1 MEKGDA
7 QKNIFLSWLLV
18 IVMFELEMWEV
29 FMAWVKFV
37 REGIEIEVNAGM
49 SVLEAEIQAGL
60 RPDAPCGGLGKCG
73 KCLVKM
79 NGEVV
84 KACQMQIGE
93 GEICVVETLDGA
105 GNEKILTDGFNRE
118 VVLEPGLKMAQ
129 VKLEKAKTGE
139 KRSDWQRLLDTLAE
153 ADGEVEPEQME
164 VDLKLAGELYGMRR
178 DSDEWYVIYSRR
190 RILEMRKEA
199 GRRCLAAFD
208 IGTTTIAGYLLDGA
222 DGRTLAVESRMN
234 PQAQYGADVIM
245 RANYAL
251 EHGTEALSMCVRKA
265 VNEMLG
271 SLAEDAGI
279 RREDVF
285 QVCVVGNTC
294 MHHLF
299 LGISPASLVHAPYTP
314 AVSERLVLNAGDY
327 GLSVQ
332 ERAELIMLPDIA
344 GYVGADTCG
353 CLLAIRQ
360 DLREEIS
367 LMIDIGTNGEMVL
380 GNRERMV
387 TCSTAAGPAFEGA
400 KIECGMRGADGAVDH
415 VKYEDGKWSYTT
427 VGNKPAVGLCGSGL
441 IDLVAGLLD
450 AGILDENGV
459 LRSGQEKQGVFIL
472 VPPEQ
477 SGNERGVYLTQK
489 DIGEVQL
496 AKAAIAA
503 GIRMLMEKLGITE
516 DEISSVYIAGA
527 FGNYMDP
534 VSAGK
539 ISLLPATL
547 VKKVKPVGNAAGEG
561 AKIALVNEK
570 EMLEMDELVRKTEF
584 IELAAS
590 ADFQDYFIDE
600 LGFEIDE

>member
-1 MEKGDA
+1 
-7 QKNIFLSWLLV
+7 
-18 IVMFELEMWEV
+18 
-29 FMAWVKFV
+29 MAWVKFV
-37 REGIEIEVNAGM
+37 RENIEIEMEDGA
-49 SVLEAEIQAGL
+49 SVLEAEIRAGL

-73 KCLVKM
+73 KCLVKI

-84 KACQMQIGE
+84 KACQVRISE
-93 GEICVVETLDGA
+93 GETCVVETLDRA
-105 GNEKILTDGFNRE
+105 GSEKILTDGFNRE
-118 VVLEPGLKMAQ
+118 VVFEPGLRMVQ
-129 VKLEKAKTGE
+129 VELEKARPGE
-139 KRSDWQRLLDTLAE
+139 KRSDWQRLLDELAE
-153 ADGEVEPEQME
+153 MDSDVEPERME

-178 DSDEWYVIYSRR
+178 DSDDWYVIYSGR
-190 RILEMRKEA
+190 RILEMRKQA

-208 IGTTTIAGYLLDGA
+208 IGTTTIAGYLLDSE
-222 DGRTLAVESRMN
+222 DGRMLAVESRMN

-251 EHGTEALSMCVRKA
+251 EHGTDVLSRCIREA

-271 SLAEDAGI
+271 VLAGDAGI
-279 RREDVF
+279 SREDIF
-285 QVCVVGNTC
+285 QVCIVGNTC

-327 GLSVQ
+327 GLDVQ
-332 ERAELIMLPDIA
+332 RKAELIMLPDIA

-353 CLLAIRQ
+353 CLLALRQ
-360 DLREEIS
+360 DQKDEIS

-380 GNRERMV
+380 GNRNRLV

-400 KIECGMRGADGAVDH
+400 KIECGMRGAAGAVDH
-415 VKYEDGKWSYTT
+415 VKYENGKWDYTT
-427 VGNKPAVGLCGSGL
+427 VGNQPAVGLCGSGL

-450 AGILDENGV
+450 AGMLDENGA
-459 LRSGQEKQGVFIL
+459 LSSGQEKQGVFML

-477 SGNERGVYLTQK
+477 AGNERGVYLTQK

-503 GIRMLMEKLGITE
+503 GIQMLMKRLGITE
-516 DEISSVYIAGA
+516 EEICSVYIAGA

-539 ISLLPATL
+539 IGLLPAAL

-561 AKIALVNEK
+561 AKIALVNER
-570 EMLEMDELVRKTEF
+570 EMLEMDELVGKIDF
-584 IELAAS
+584 VELAAS
-590 ADFQDYFIDE
+590 GDFQDYFIDE
-600 LGFEIDE
+600 LGFEANE

>member
-1 MEKGDA
+1 
-7 QKNIFLSWLLV
+7 
-18 IVMFELEMWEV
+18 
-29 FMAWVKFV
+29 MAWVKFV
-37 REGIEIEVNAGM
+37 RENCEIEVEAGM
-49 SVLEAEIQAGL
+49 SVLEAEIRAGL

-73 KCLVKM
+73 KCLVKI

-84 KACQMQIGE
+84 KACQVRVGTGE
-93 GEICVVETLDGA
+93 TCVVETLDRVGD
-105 GNEKILTDGFNRE
+105 EKILTAGFNRE
-118 VVLEPGLKMAQ
+118 VVFEPGLRMAQ
-129 VKLEKAKTGE
+129 VELEKAKPGE
-139 KRSDWQRLLDTLAE
+139 KRSDWQRLLNELAE
-153 ADGEVEPEQME
+153 KDSDVDPESME
-164 VDLKLAGELYGMRR
+164 VDLRLAGELYGMRR
-178 DSDEWYVIYSRR
+178 DSDDWYVIYSGR
-190 RILEMRKEA
+190 RILEMRKVA

-208 IGTTTIAGYLLDGA
+208 IGTTTIAGYLLDGE

-251 EHGTEALSMCVRKA
+251 EHGTEVLSMCIREA
-265 VNEMLG
+265 ANEMLG
-271 SLAEDAGI
+271 VLADDAGI
-279 RREDVF
+279 DRRDIF
-285 QVCVVGNTC
+285 QVCIVGNTC

-327 GLSVQ
+327 GLDVQ
-332 ERAELIMLPDIA
+332 RKAELIMLPDIA

-353 CLLAIRQ
+353 CLLALRQ
-360 DLREEIS
+360 DLQEEIS

-380 GNRERMV
+380 GNREHLV

-400 KIECGMRGADGAVDH
+400 KIECGMRGAAGAVDH

-450 AGILDENGV
+450 AGLLDENGAW
-459 LRSGQEKQGVFIL
+459 STGQENQGVFML

-477 SGNERGVYLTQK
+477 AGNERGVYLTQK

-503 GIRMLMEKLGITE
+503 GIQMLMERLGITE

-539 ISLLPATL
+539 IGLIPTAL
-547 VKKVKPVGNAAGEG
+547 VKEVKPVGNAAGEG
-561 AKIALVNEK
+561 AKIALVNEN
-570 EMLEMDELVRKTEF
+570 EMLEMDELVRKIDF
-584 IELAAS
+584 VELAAS
-590 ADFQDYFIDE
+590 AEFQDHFIDE
-600 LGFEIDE
+600 LGFIKVNE

>member
-1 MEKGDA
+1 
-7 QKNIFLSWLLV
+7 
-18 IVMFELEMWEV
+18 
-29 FMAWVKFV
+29 MAWVKFV

-49 SVLEAEIQAGL
+49 SVLEAEIRAGL

-73 KCLVKM
+73 KCLVKI

-84 KACQMQIGE
+84 KACQIRIGE
-93 GEICVVETLDGA
+93 GETCVVETLDRA

-118 VVLEPGLKMAQ
+118 VVFEPGLRMAQ
-129 VKLEKAKTGE
+129 VELEKAKTGE

-153 ADGEVEPEQME
+153 TDGEVEPGQME

-251 EHGTEALSMCVRKA
+251 EHGIEALSMCVRKA

-327 GLSVQ
+327 GLDVQ
-332 ERAELIMLPDIA
+332 RKAELIMLPDIA

-353 CLLAIRQ
+353 CLLTLRQ
-360 DLREEIS
+360 DLKDEIS

-380 GNRERMV
+380 GNKERLV

-400 KIECGMRGADGAVDH
+400 KIECGMRGAAGAVDH
-415 VKYEDGKWSYTT
+415 VKFEDGKWSYTT
-427 VGNKPAVGLCGSGL
+427 VGDKPAVGLCGSGL

-450 AGILDENGV
+450 AGMLDENGV
-459 LRSGQEKQGVFIL
+459 LSSGQEKSGVFVL
-472 VPPEQ
+472 VPKEQ
-477 SGNERGVYLTQK
+477 AGTEKGVYITQK

-503 GIRMLMEKLGITE
+503 GIQMLEKQLGIME
-516 DEISSVYIAGA
+516 DQIDSVYIAGA

-534 VSAGK
+534 VSAGR
-539 ISLLPATL
+539 IGLFPETL
-547 VKKVKPVGNAAGEG
+547 VRKVKPVGNAAGEG
-561 AKIALVNEK
+561 AKIALVNERK
-570 EMLEMDELVRKTEF
+570 MLEMDELVRKIDF
-584 IELAAS
+584 VELAAS

-600 LGFEIDE
+600 LGFGMSE

>member
-1 MEKGDA
+1 MLWSG
-7 QKNIFLSWLLV
+7 IILLV
-18 IVMFELEMWEV
+18 VVMLGLDMWEV

-49 SVLEAEIQAGL
+49 SVLEAEIRAGL

-73 KCLVKM
+73 KCLVKI

-84 KACQMQIGE
+84 KACQVRICE
-93 GEICVVETLDGA
+93 GETCVVETLDRA

-118 VVLEPGLKMAQ
+118 VVFEPGLWMAQ
-129 VKLEKAKTGE
+129 VELEKAKTGE

-153 ADGEVEPEQME
+153 TDGEVEPGQME

-279 RREDVF
+279 RREDIF

-327 GLSVQ
+327 GLAVQ
-332 ERAELIMLPDIA
+332 ERAELIMLSDIA

-400 KIECGMRGADGAVDH
+400 KIECGMRGAAGAVDH
-415 VKYEDGKWSYTT
+415 VKYEDGKWNYTT

-441 IDLVAGLLD
+441 INLVAGLLD
-450 AGILDENGV
+450 AGMLDENGV
-459 LRSGQEKQGVFIL
+459 LRSGQEKQDAFIL
-472 VPPEQ
+472 VPPERA
-477 SGNERGVYLTQK
+477 GNERGVYLTQK

-503 GIRMLMEKLGITE
+503 GIRMLMERLGITE
-516 DEISSVYIAGA
+516 DDIGSVYIAGA

-539 ISLLPATL
+539 IGLLPATL

-570 EMLEMDELVRKTEF
+570 EMLEMDELVRKIEF
-584 IELAAS
+584 VELAAS

-600 LGFEIDE
+600 LGFETGE

>member
-1 MEKGDA
+1 
-7 QKNIFLSWLLV
+7 
-18 IVMFELEMWEV
+18 
-29 FMAWVKFV
+29 MAWVKFV
-37 REGIEIEVNAGM
+37 RENCEIEVEAGM
-49 SVLEAEIQAGL
+49 SVLEAEIRAGL

-73 KCLVKM
+73 KCLVKI

-84 KACQMQIGE
+84 KACQVRVGTGE
-93 GEICVVETLDGA
+93 TCVVETLDRVGD
-105 GNEKILTDGFNRE
+105 EKILTAGFNRE
-118 VVLEPGLKMAQ
+118 VVFEPGLRMAQ
-129 VKLEKAKTGE
+129 VELEKAKPGE
-139 KRSDWQRLLDTLAE
+139 KRSDWQRLLNELAE
-153 ADGEVEPEQME
+153 KDSDVDPESME
-164 VDLKLAGELYGMRR
+164 VDLRLAGELYGMRR
-178 DSDEWYVIYSRR
+178 DSDDWYVIYSGR
-190 RILEMRKEA
+190 RILEMRKVA

-208 IGTTTIAGYLLDGA
+208 IGTTTIAGYLLDGE

-251 EHGTEALSMCVRKA
+251 EHGTEVLSMCIREA
-265 VNEMLG
+265 ANEMLG
-271 SLAEDAGI
+271 VLADDAGI
-279 RREDVF
+279 DRRDIF
-285 QVCVVGNTC
+285 QVCIVGNTC

-327 GLSVQ
+327 GLDVQ
-332 ERAELIMLPDIA
+332 RKAELIMLPDIA

-353 CLLAIRQ
+353 CLLALRQ
-360 DLREEIS
+360 DLQEEIS

-380 GNRERMV
+380 GNREHLV

-400 KIECGMRGADGAVDH
+400 KIECGMRGAAGAVDH

-450 AGILDENGV
+450 AGMLDENGA
-459 LRSGQEKQGVFIL
+459 LSTGQENQGVFML

-477 SGNERGVYLTQK
+477 AGNERGVYLTQK

-503 GIRMLMEKLGITE
+503 GIQMLMERLGITE

-534 VSAGK
+534 VSTGK
-539 ISLLPATL
+539 IGLIPTAL
-547 VKKVKPVGNAAGEG
+547 VKEVKPVGNAAGEG
-561 AKIALVNEK
+561 AKIALVNEN
-570 EMLEMDELVRKTEF
+570 EMLEMDELVRKIDF
-584 IELAAS
+584 VELAAS
-590 ADFQDYFIDE
+590 AEFQDHFIDE
-600 LGFEIDE
+600 LGFIKVNE

>member
-1 MEKGDA
+1 
-7 QKNIFLSWLLV
+7 
-18 IVMFELEMWEV
+18 
-29 FMAWVKFV
+29 MAWVKFV
-37 REGIEIEVNAGM
+37 REDFEIEVEAGT
-49 SVLEAEIQAGL
+49 SVLEAEIRVGL

-73 KCLVKM
+73 KCLVKI

-84 KACQMQIGE
+84 KACQVRIGT
-93 GEICVVETLDGA
+93 GEICVVETLDRVGD
-105 GNEKILTDGFNRE
+105 EKILTDGFNRE
-118 VVLEPGLKMAQ
+118 VVFEPGLRMAQ
-129 VKLEKAKTGE
+129 VVLEKAKAGE
-139 KRSDWQRLLDTLAE
+139 NRSDWQRLLDAMAE
-153 ADGEVEPEQME
+153 MDLNIKPEQME
-164 VDLKLAGELYGMRR
+164 PDLKLAGELYEMRR
-178 DSDEWYVIYSRR
+178 EMDEWYVIYSRR
-190 RILEMRKEA
+190 RILEMRKVA

-208 IGTTTIAGYLLDGA
+208 IGTTTIAGYLLDGE

-251 EHGTEALSMCVRKA
+251 EHGIEVLSICIREA

-271 SLAEDAGI
+271 VLADDAGI
-279 RREDVF
+279 DRGDIF
-285 QVCVVGNTC
+285 QVCIVGNTC

-299 LGISPASLVHAPYTP
+299 LGISPVSLVHAPYTP
-314 AVSERLVLNAGDY
+314 AVSGRLVLDAGDY
-327 GLSVQ
+327 GLDVH
-332 ERAELIMLPDIA
+332 RKAELIMLPDIA

-353 CLLAIRQ
+353 CLLALRQ
-360 DLREEIS
+360 DLQEEIS

-380 GNRERMV
+380 GNREHLV

-400 KIECGMRGADGAVDH
+400 KIECGMRGAAGAVDH
-415 VKYEDGKWSYTT
+415 VKYENGKWNYTT

-450 AGILDENGV
+450 AGMLGENGA
-459 LRSGQEKQGVFIL
+459 LSTGQENQEVFML

-477 SGNERGVYLTQK
+477 AGNERGVYLTQK

-503 GIRMLMEKLGITE
+503 GIQMLMERLGITE

-527 FGNYMDP
+527 FGNYMDS

-539 ISLLPATL
+539 IGLIPSAF
-547 VKKVKPVGNAAGEG
+547 VRKVKPVGNAAGEG
-561 AKIALVNEK
+561 AKIALVNEQ
-570 EMLEMDELVRKTEF
+570 EMQEMDELVRKIDF
-584 IELAAS
+584 VELAAS

-600 LGFEIDE
+600 LGFEINE

>member
-1 MEKGDA
+1 
-7 QKNIFLSWLLV
+7 
-18 IVMFELEMWEV
+18 
-29 FMAWVKFV
+29 MAWVKFV
-37 REGIEIEVNAGM
+37 RENIEIEMEDGA
-49 SVLEAEIQAGL
+49 SVLEAEIRAGL

-73 KCLVKM
+73 KCLVKI

-84 KACQMQIGE
+84 KACQVRISE
-93 GEICVVETLDGA
+93 GETCVVETLDRA
-105 GNEKILTDGFNRE
+105 GSEKILTDGFNRE
-118 VVLEPGLKMAQ
+118 VVFEPGLRMVQ
-129 VKLEKAKTGE
+129 VKLEKARPGE
-139 KRSDWQRLLDTLAE
+139 KRSDWQRLLDELAE
-153 ADGEVEPEQME
+153 MDSDVEPERME

-178 DSDEWYVIYSRR
+178 DSDEWYVIYSGR
-190 RILEMRKEA
+190 RILEMRKQA

-208 IGTTTIAGYLLDGA
+208 IGTTTIAGYLLDSE
-222 DGRTLAVESRMN
+222 DGRMLAVESRMN

-251 EHGTEALSMCVRKA
+251 EHGTDVLSRCIREA

-271 SLAEDAGI
+271 VLAGDAGI
-279 RREDVF
+279 SREDIF
-285 QVCVVGNTC
+285 QVCIVGNTC

-327 GLSVQ
+327 GLDVQ
-332 ERAELIMLPDIA
+332 RKAELIMLPDIA

-353 CLLAIRQ
+353 CLLALRQ
-360 DLREEIS
+360 DQKDEIS

-380 GNRERMV
+380 GNRNRLV

-400 KIECGMRGADGAVDH
+400 KIECGMRGAAGAVDH
-415 VKYEDGKWSYTT
+415 VKYENGKWDYTT
-427 VGNKPAVGLCGSGL
+427 VGNQPAVGLCGSGL

-450 AGILDENGV
+450 AGMLDENGA
-459 LRSGQEKQGVFIL
+459 LSSGQEKQGVFML
-472 VPPEQ
+472 VPLEQ
-477 SGNERGVYLTQK
+477 AGNERGVYLTQK

-503 GIRMLMEKLGITE
+503 GIQMLMKRLGITE
-516 DEISSVYIAGA
+516 EEICSVYIAGA

-539 ISLLPATL
+539 IGLLPAAL

-561 AKIALVNEK
+561 AKIALVNER
-570 EMLEMDELVRKTEF
+570 EMLEMDELVGKIDF
-584 IELAAS
+584 VELAAS
-590 ADFQDYFIDE
+590 GDFQDYFIDE
-600 LGFEIDE
+600 LGFEANE

>member
-1 MEKGDA
+1 
-7 QKNIFLSWLLV
+7 
-18 IVMFELEMWEV
+18 
-29 FMAWVKFV
+29 MAWVKFV
-37 REGIEIEVNAGM
+37 RKNIEIEMEDGA
-49 SVLEAEIQAGL
+49 SVLEAEIRAGL

-73 KCLVKM
+73 KCLVKI

-84 KACQMQIGE
+84 KACQVRISE
-93 GEICVVETLDGA
+93 GETCVVETLDRA
-105 GNEKILTDGFNRE
+105 GSEKILTDGFNRE
-118 VVLEPGLKMAQ
+118 VVFEPGLRMVQ
-129 VKLEKAKTGE
+129 VELEKARPGE
-139 KRSDWQRLLDTLAE
+139 KRSDWQRLLDELAE
-153 ADGEVEPEQME
+153 MDSDVEPERME

-178 DSDEWYVIYSRR
+178 DSDDWYVIYSGR
-190 RILEMRKEA
+190 RILEMRKQA

-208 IGTTTIAGYLLDGA
+208 IGTTTIAGYLLDSE
-222 DGRTLAVESRMN
+222 DGRILAVESRMN

-251 EHGTEALSMCVRKA
+251 EHGTDVLSRCIREA

-271 SLAEDAGI
+271 VLAGDAGI
-279 RREDVF
+279 SREDIF
-285 QVCVVGNTC
+285 QVCIVGNTC

-327 GLSVQ
+327 GLDVQ
-332 ERAELIMLPDIA
+332 RKAELIMLPDIA

-353 CLLAIRQ
+353 CLLALRQ
-360 DLREEIS
+360 DQKDEIS

-380 GNRERMV
+380 GNRNRLV

-400 KIECGMRGADGAVDH
+400 KIECGMRGAAGAVDH
-415 VKYEDGKWSYTT
+415 VKYENGKWDYTT
-427 VGNKPAVGLCGSGL
+427 VGNQPAVGLCGSGL

-450 AGILDENGV
+450 AGMLDENGA
-459 LRSGQEKQGVFIL
+459 LSSGQEKQGVFML
-472 VPPEQ
+472 VPLEQ
-477 SGNERGVYLTQK
+477 AGNERGVYLTQK

-503 GIRMLMEKLGITE
+503 GIQMLMKRLGITE
-516 DEISSVYIAGA
+516 EEICSVYIAGA

-539 ISLLPATL
+539 IGLLPAAL

-561 AKIALVNEK
+561 AKIALVNER
-570 EMLEMDELVRKTEF
+570 EMLEMDELVGKIDF
-584 IELAAS
+584 VELAAS
-590 ADFQDYFIDE
+590 GDFQDYFIDE
-600 LGFEIDE
+600 LGFEANE

>member
-1 MEKGDA
+1 M
-7 QKNIFLSWLLV
+7 V
-18 IVMFELEMWEV
+18 C
-29 FMAWVKFV
+29 VKFV
-37 REGIEIEVNAGM
+37 RENIEIEMEDGA
-49 SVLEAEIQAGL
+49 SVLEAEIRAGL

-73 KCLVKM
+73 KCLVKI

-84 KACQMQIGE
+84 KACQVRISE
-93 GEICVVETLDGA
+93 GETCVVETLDRA
-105 GNEKILTDGFNRE
+105 GSEKILTDGFNRE
-118 VVLEPGLKMAQ
+118 VVFEPGLRMVQ
-129 VKLEKAKTGE
+129 VELEKARPGE
-139 KRSDWQRLLDTLAE
+139 KRSDWQRLLDELAE
-153 ADGEVEPEQME
+153 MDSDVEPERME

-178 DSDEWYVIYSRR
+178 DSDDWYVIYSGR
-190 RILEMRKEA
+190 RILEMRKQA

-208 IGTTTIAGYLLDGA
+208 IGTTTIAGYLLDSE
-222 DGRTLAVESRMN
+222 DGRMLAVESRMN

-251 EHGTEALSMCVRKA
+251 EHGTDVLSRCIREA

-271 SLAEDAGI
+271 VLAGDAGI
-279 RREDVF
+279 SREDIF
-285 QVCVVGNTC
+285 QVCIVGNTC

-327 GLSVQ
+327 GLDVQ
-332 ERAELIMLPDIA
+332 RKAELIMLPDIA

-353 CLLAIRQ
+353 CLLALRQ
-360 DLREEIS
+360 DQKDEIS

-380 GNRERMV
+380 GNRNRLV

-400 KIECGMRGADGAVDH
+400 KIECGMRGAAGAVDH
-415 VKYEDGKWSYTT
+415 VKYENGKWDYTT
-427 VGNKPAVGLCGSGL
+427 VGNQPAVGLCGSGL

-450 AGILDENGV
+450 AGMLDENGA
-459 LRSGQEKQGVFIL
+459 LSSGQEKQGVFML

-477 SGNERGVYLTQK
+477 AGNERGVYLTQK

-503 GIRMLMEKLGITE
+503 GIQMLMKRLGITE
-516 DEISSVYIAGA
+516 EEICSVYIAGA

-539 ISLLPATL
+539 IGLLPAAL
-547 VKKVKPVGNAAGEG
+547 VKKVEPVGNAAGEG
-561 AKIALVNEK
+561 AKIALVNER
-570 EMLEMDELVRKTEF
+570 EMLEMDELVGKIDF
-584 IELAAS
+584 VELAAS
-590 ADFQDYFIDE
+590 GDFQDYFIDE
-600 LGFEIDE
+600 LGFEANE

>member
-1 MEKGDA
+1 
-7 QKNIFLSWLLV
+7 
-18 IVMFELEMWEV
+18 
-29 FMAWVKFV
+29 MAWVKFV
-37 REGIEIEVNAGM
+37 REDIEIEVEDGM
-49 SVLEAEIQAGL
+49 SVLEAEIRAGL

-73 KCLVKM
+73 KCLVKI

-84 KACQMQIGE
+84 KACQVRISE
-93 GEICVVETLDGA
+93 GETCVVETLDRA
-105 GNEKILTDGFNRE
+105 GSEKILTDGFNRE
-118 VVLEPGLKMAQ
+118 VVFEPGLRMAQ
-129 VKLEKAKTGE
+129 VELEKARPGE
-139 KRSDWQRLLDTLAE
+139 KRSDWQRLLDELAE
-153 ADGEVEPEQME
+153 MDSDVEPERME

-178 DSDEWYVIYSRR
+178 DSDDWYVIYSGR

-208 IGTTTIAGYLLDGA
+208 IGTTTIAGYLLDGE

-251 EHGTEALSMCVRKA
+251 EHGTDVLSRCIREA

-271 SLAEDAGI
+271 VLAGDAGI
-279 RREDVF
+279 SREDIF
-285 QVCVVGNTC
+285 QVCIVGNTC

-327 GLSVQ
+327 GLDVQ
-332 ERAELIMLPDIA
+332 RKAELIMLPDIA

-353 CLLAIRQ
+353 CLLALRQ
-360 DLREEIS
+360 DQKDEIS

-380 GNRERMV
+380 GNRNRLV

-400 KIECGMRGADGAVDH
+400 KIECGMRGAAGAVDH
-415 VKYEDGKWSYTT
+415 VKYENGKWDYTT
-427 VGNKPAVGLCGSGL
+427 VGNQPAVGLCGSGL

-450 AGILDENGV
+450 AGMLDENGA
-459 LRSGQEKQGVFIL
+459 LSSGQEKQGVFML

-477 SGNERGVYLTQK
+477 AGNERGVYLTQK

-503 GIRMLMEKLGITE
+503 GIQMLMKRLGITE
-516 DEISSVYIAGA
+516 EEICSVYIAGA

-539 ISLLPATL
+539 IGLLPAAL
-547 VKKVKPVGNAAGEG
+547 VKKVEPVGNAAGEG
-561 AKIALVNEK
+561 AKIALVNER
-570 EMLEMDELVRKTEF
+570 EMLEMDELVGKIDF
-584 IELAAS
+584 VELAAS
-590 ADFQDYFIDE
+590 GDFQDYFIDE
-600 LGFEIDE
+600 LGFEANE

>member
-1 MEKGDA
+1 
-7 QKNIFLSWLLV
+7 
-18 IVMFELEMWEV
+18 
-29 FMAWVKFV
+29 MAWVKFV
-37 REGIEIEVNAGM
+37 RENIEIEMEDGA
-49 SVLEAEIQAGL
+49 SVLEAEIRVGL

-73 KCLVKM
+73 KCLVKI

-84 KACQMQIGE
+84 KACQVRISE
-93 GEICVVETLDGA
+93 GETCVVETLDRA
-105 GNEKILTDGFNRE
+105 GSEKILTDGFNRE
-118 VVLEPGLKMAQ
+118 VVFEPGLRMVQ
-129 VKLEKAKTGE
+129 VELEKARPGE
-139 KRSDWQRLLDTLAE
+139 KRSDWQRLLDELAE
-153 ADGEVEPEQME
+153 MDSDVEPERME

-178 DSDEWYVIYSRR
+178 DSDDWYVIYSGR
-190 RILEMRKEA
+190 RILEMRKQA

-208 IGTTTIAGYLLDGA
+208 IGTTTIAGYLLDSE
-222 DGRTLAVESRMN
+222 DGRMLAVESRMN

-251 EHGTEALSMCVRKA
+251 EHGTDVLSRCIREA

-271 SLAEDAGI
+271 VLAGDAGI
-279 RREDVF
+279 SREDIF
-285 QVCVVGNTC
+285 QVCIVGNTC

-327 GLSVQ
+327 GLDVQ
-332 ERAELIMLPDIA
+332 RKAELIMLPDIA

-353 CLLAIRQ
+353 CLLALRQ
-360 DLREEIS
+360 DQKDEIS

-380 GNRERMV
+380 GNRNRLV

-400 KIECGMRGADGAVDH
+400 KIECGMRGAAGAVDH
-415 VKYEDGKWSYTT
+415 VKYENGKWDYTT
-427 VGNKPAVGLCGSGL
+427 VGNQPAVGLCGSGL

-450 AGILDENGV
+450 AGMLDENGA
-459 LRSGQEKQGVFIL
+459 LSSGQEKQGVFML
-472 VPPEQ
+472 VPLEQ
-477 SGNERGVYLTQK
+477 AGNERGVYLTQK

-503 GIRMLMEKLGITE
+503 GIQMLMKRLGITE
-516 DEISSVYIAGA
+516 EEICSVYIAGA

-539 ISLLPATL
+539 IGLLPAAL

-561 AKIALVNEK
+561 AKIALVNER
-570 EMLEMDELVRKTEF
+570 EMLEMDELVGKIDF
-584 IELAAS
+584 VELAAS
-590 ADFQDYFIDE
+590 GDFQDYFIDE
-600 LGFEIDE
+600 LGFEANE

>member
-1 MEKGDA
+1 
-7 QKNIFLSWLLV
+7 
-18 IVMFELEMWEV
+18 
-29 FMAWVKFV
+29 MAWVKFV
-37 REGIEIEVNAGM
+37 REDVEIEVEDGI

-73 KCLVKM
+73 KCLVKI

-84 KACQMQIGE
+84 KACQIRIGE
-93 GEICVVETLDGA
+93 GETCVVETLDRA

-118 VVLEPGLKMAQ
+118 VVFEPGLRMAQ
-129 VKLEKAKTGE
+129 VELEKAKTGE

-153 ADGEVEPEQME
+153 
-164 VDLKLAGELYGMRR
+164 
-178 DSDEWYVIYSRR
+178 
-190 RILEMRKEA
+190 
-199 GRRCLAAFD
+199 
-208 IGTTTIAGYLLDGA
+208 TDGA

-327 GLSVQ
+327 GLAVQ
-332 ERAELIMLPDIA
+332 ERAELLMLSDIA

-360 DLREEIS
+360 DQQEEIS

-400 KIECGMRGADGAVDH
+400 KIECGMRGAAGAVDH
-415 VKYEDGKWSYTT
+415 VKYEDGKWNYTT

-450 AGILDENGV
+450 AGMLDENGV

-472 VPPEQ
+472 VPPERG
-477 SGNERGVYLTQK
+477 GNERGVYLTQK
-489 DIGEVQL
+489 DLGEVQL

-503 GIRMLMEKLGITE
+503 GIQMLMERIGITE
-516 DEISSVYIAGA
+516 DDICSVYIAGA

-539 ISLLPATL
+539 IGLLPATL

-570 EMLEMDELVRKTEF
+570 EMLEMDELVRKIEF
-584 IELAAS
+584 VELAAS
-590 ADFQDYFIDE
+590 ADFQDHFIDE
-600 LGFEIDE
+600 LGFETGE

>member
-1 MEKGDA
+1 
-7 QKNIFLSWLLV
+7 
-18 IVMFELEMWEV
+18 
-29 FMAWVKFV
+29 MAWVKFV
-37 REGIEIEVNAGM
+37 REDIEIEVEDGM
-49 SVLEAEIQAGL
+49 SVLEAEIRAGL

-73 KCLVKM
+73 KCLVKI

-84 KACQMQIGE
+84 KACQVRISE
-93 GEICVVETLDGA
+93 GETCVVETLDRVGS
-105 GNEKILTDGFNRE
+105 EKILTDGFNRE
-118 VVLEPGLKMAQ
+118 VVFEPGLRMAQ
-129 VKLEKAKTGE
+129 VELEKARPGE
-139 KRSDWQRLLDTLAE
+139 KRSDWQRLLDELAE
-153 ADGEVEPEQME
+153 MDSDVEPERME

-178 DSDEWYVIYSRR
+178 DSDDWYVIYSGR

-208 IGTTTIAGYLLDGA
+208 IGTTTIAGYLLDGE

-251 EHGTEALSMCVRKA
+251 EHGTDVLSRCIREV

-271 SLAEDAGI
+271 VLAGYAGI
-279 RREDVF
+279 SREDIF
-285 QVCVVGNTC
+285 QVCIVGNTC

-327 GLSVQ
+327 GLDVQ
-332 ERAELIMLPDIA
+332 RKAELIMLPDIA

-353 CLLAIRQ
+353 CLLVLRQ
-360 DLREEIS
+360 DLKDEIS

-380 GNRERMV
+380 GNRDRLV

-400 KIECGMRGADGAVDH
+400 KIECGMRGAAGAVDH
-415 VKYEDGKWSYTT
+415 VKYENGKWDYTT
-427 VGNKPAVGLCGSGL
+427 VGNQPAVGLCGSGL

-450 AGILDENGV
+450 AGMLDENGA
-459 LRSGQEKQGVFIL
+459 LSSGQEKQGVFML

-477 SGNERGVYLTQK
+477 AGNERGVYLTQK

-503 GIRMLMEKLGITE
+503 GIQMLMKRLGITE
-516 DEISSVYIAGA
+516 EEICSVYIAGA

-539 ISLLPATL
+539 IGLLPAAL

-561 AKIALVNEK
+561 AKIALVNER
-570 EMLEMDELVRKTEF
+570 EMLEMDELVGKIDF
-584 IELAAS
+584 VELAAS
-590 ADFQDYFIDE
+590 GDFQDYFIDE
-600 LGFEIDE
+600 LGFEANE

>member
-1 MEKGDA
+1 
-7 QKNIFLSWLLV
+7 
-18 IVMFELEMWEV
+18 
-29 FMAWVKFV
+29 MAWVRFV
-37 REGIEIEVNAGM
+37 REDAEIEVENGT
-49 SVLEAEIQAGL
+49 SVLEAEIRAGL

-73 KCLVKM
+73 KCLVKI

-84 KACQMQIGE
+84 KACQVRIGE
-93 GEICVVETLDGA
+93 GETCVVETLGKV
-105 GNEKILTDGFNRE
+105 GSEKILTDGFNRE
-118 VVLEPGLKMAQ
+118 VVFAPGLRMAQ
-129 VKLEKAKTGE
+129 IELEKAKPGE
-139 KRSDWQRLLDTLAE
+139 KRSDWQRLLDELAE
-153 ADGEVEPEQME
+153 MDSDVELERME

-178 DSDEWYVIYSRR
+178 DSDDWYVIYSGR
-190 RILEMRKEA
+190 RILEMRKKA

-208 IGTTTIAGYLLDGA
+208 IGTTTIAGYLLDGE
-222 DGRTLAVESRMN
+222 DSRTLAVESRMN

-251 EHGTEALSMCVRKA
+251 EHGTDALSRCIREA

-271 SLAEDAGI
+271 VLAGDAGI
-279 RREDVF
+279 SRQDIF
-285 QVCVVGNTC
+285 QVCIVGNTC

-327 GLSVQ
+327 GLDVQ
-332 ERAELIMLPDIA
+332 RKAELIMLPDIA

-353 CLLAIRQ
+353 CLLALRQ
-360 DLREEIS
+360 DLKDEIS

-380 GNRERMV
+380 GNRDRLV

-400 KIECGMRGADGAVDH
+400 KIECGMRGAAGAVDH
-415 VKYEDGKWSYTT
+415 VKYENGKWNYTT
-427 VGNKPAVGLCGSGL
+427 VGNQPAVGLCGSGL

-450 AGILDENGV
+450 AGMLDENGA
-459 LRSGQEKQGVFIL
+459 LSSGQEKQGVFML

-477 SGNERGVYLTQK
+477 AGNERGVYLTQK

-503 GIRMLMEKLGITE
+503 GIQMLMKRLGITE
-516 DEISSVYIAGA
+516 EEICSVYIAGA

-539 ISLLPATL
+539 IGLLPEAL
-547 VKKVKPVGNAAGEG
+547 VKKVEPVGNAAGEG
-561 AKIALVNEK
+561 AKIALVNER
-570 EMLEMDELVRKTEF
+570 EMLEMDELVGKIDF
-584 IELAAS
+584 VELAAS
-590 ADFQDYFIDE
+590 GDFQDYFIDE
-600 LGFEIDE
+600 LGFEVNE

>member
-1 MEKGDA
+1 
-7 QKNIFLSWLLV
+7 
-18 IVMFELEMWEV
+18 
-29 FMAWVKFV
+29 MAWVKFV
-37 REGIEIEVNAGM
+37 RENIEIEMEDGA
-49 SVLEAEIQAGL
+49 SVLEAEIRAGL

-73 KCLVKM
+73 KCLVKI

-84 KACQMQIGE
+84 KACQVRISE
-93 GEICVVETLDGA
+93 GETCVVETLDRA
-105 GNEKILTDGFNRE
+105 GSEKILTDGFNRE
-118 VVLEPGLKMAQ
+118 VVFEPGLRMVQ
-129 VKLEKAKTGE
+129 VKLEKARPGE
-139 KRSDWQRLLDTLAE
+139 KRSDWQRLLDELAE
-153 ADGEVEPEQME
+153 MDSDVEPERME

-178 DSDEWYVIYSRR
+178 DSDDWYVIYSGR
-190 RILEMRKEA
+190 RILEMRKQA

-208 IGTTTIAGYLLDGA
+208 IGTTTIAGYLLDSE
-222 DGRTLAVESRMN
+222 DGRMLAVESRMN

-251 EHGTEALSMCVRKA
+251 EHGTDVLSRCIREA

-271 SLAEDAGI
+271 VLAGDAGI
-279 RREDVF
+279 SREDIF
-285 QVCVVGNTC
+285 QVCIVGNTC

-327 GLSVQ
+327 GLDVQ
-332 ERAELIMLPDIA
+332 RKAELIMLPDIA

-353 CLLAIRQ
+353 CLLALRQ
-360 DLREEIS
+360 DQKDEIS

-380 GNRERMV
+380 GNRNRLV

-400 KIECGMRGADGAVDH
+400 KIECGMRGAAGAVDH
-415 VKYEDGKWSYTT
+415 VKYENGKWDYTT
-427 VGNKPAVGLCGSGL
+427 VGNQPAVGLCGSGL

-450 AGILDENGV
+450 AGMLDENGA
-459 LRSGQEKQGVFIL
+459 LSSGQEKQGVFML
-472 VPPEQ
+472 VPLEQ
-477 SGNERGVYLTQK
+477 AGNERGVYLTQK

-503 GIRMLMEKLGITE
+503 GIQMLMKRLGITE
-516 DEISSVYIAGA
+516 EEICSVYIAGA

-539 ISLLPATL
+539 IGLLPAAL

-561 AKIALVNEK
+561 AKIALVNER
-570 EMLEMDELVRKTEF
+570 EMLEMDELVGKIDF
-584 IELAAS
+584 VELAAS
-590 ADFQDYFIDE
+590 GNFQDYFIDE
-600 LGFEIDE
+600 LGFEANE

>member
-1 MEKGDA
+1 
-7 QKNIFLSWLLV
+7 
-18 IVMFELEMWEV
+18 
-29 FMAWVKFV
+29 MAWVKFV
-37 REGIEIEVNAGM
+37 RENIEIEMEDGA
-49 SVLEAEIQAGL
+49 SVLEAEIRAGL

-73 KCLVKM
+73 KCLVKI

-84 KACQMQIGE
+84 KACQVRISE
-93 GEICVVETLDGA
+93 GETCVVETLDRA
-105 GNEKILTDGFNRE
+105 GSEKILTDGFNRE
-118 VVLEPGLKMAQ
+118 VVFEPGLRMVQ
-129 VKLEKAKTGE
+129 VELEKARPGE
-139 KRSDWQRLLDTLAE
+139 KRSDWQRLLDELAE
-153 ADGEVEPEQME
+153 MDSDVEPERME

-178 DSDEWYVIYSRR
+178 DSDDWYVIYSGR
-190 RILEMRKEA
+190 RILEMRKQA

-208 IGTTTIAGYLLDGA
+208 IGTTTIAGYLLDSE
-222 DGRTLAVESRMN
+222 DGRMLAVESRMN

-251 EHGTEALSMCVRKA
+251 EHGTDVLSRCIREA

-271 SLAEDAGI
+271 VLAGDAGI
-279 RREDVF
+279 SREDIF
-285 QVCVVGNTC
+285 QVCIMGNTC

-327 GLSVQ
+327 GLDVQ
-332 ERAELIMLPDIA
+332 RKAELIMLPDIA

-353 CLLAIRQ
+353 CLLALRQ
-360 DLREEIS
+360 DQKDEIS

-380 GNRERMV
+380 GNRNRLV

-400 KIECGMRGADGAVDH
+400 KIECGMRGAAGAVDH
-415 VKYEDGKWSYTT
+415 VKYENGKWDYTT
-427 VGNKPAVGLCGSGL
+427 VGNQPAVGLCGSGL

-450 AGILDENGV
+450 AGMLDENGA
-459 LRSGQEKQGVFIL
+459 LSSGQEKQGVFML
-472 VPPEQ
+472 VPLEQ
-477 SGNERGVYLTQK
+477 AGNERGVYLTQK

-503 GIRMLMEKLGITE
+503 GIQMLMKRLGITE
-516 DEISSVYIAGA
+516 EEICSVYIAGA

-539 ISLLPATL
+539 IGLLPAAL

-561 AKIALVNEK
+561 AKIALVNER
-570 EMLEMDELVRKTEF
+570 EMLEMDELVGKIDF
-584 IELAAS
+584 VELAAS
-590 ADFQDYFIDE
+590 GDFQDYFIDE
-600 LGFEIDE
+600 LGFEANE